1 MVQALFDENEMEQYG
16 KFNSPITESSVD
28 LYEQACNKIT
38 A

>member
-1 MVQALFDENEMEQYG
+1 MFHELFDEKEVGQYG
-16 KFNSPITESSVD
+16 KVNCPITKFSVD